1 MGAVS
6 STDKPRI
13 LIVED
18 QVLFALHV
26 ADVVE
31 DMGCEPIG
39 PVGSVSAGLPLALQ
53 EELDAALLDIHLAD
67 QTVKPIADV
76 LERRAIPFAFMTA
89 YTRLH
94 LPANHRGRPFLCK
107 PFSDQQLRMAVA
119 TLIKGRPK

>member
-6 STDKPRI
+6 SRGKPRI

-18 QVLFALHV
+18 QILFALHV
-26 ADVVE
+26 ADIVE

-39 PVGSVSAGLPLALQ
+39 PVGSVSAGLPLARH
-53 EELDAALLDIHLAD
+53 ENIDAALLDIHLID

-76 LERRAIPFAFMTA
+76 LESRAIPFAFMTA

-94 LPANHRGRPFLCK
+94 LPAAHRARPFLCK
-107 PFSDQQLRMAVA
+107 PVTDDQLRMAI
-119 TLIKGRPK
+119 TLLIGG